1 MAEVAVDER
10 RLLKT
15 IRWWDGFVIGLANPG
30 FLLIGLWGS
39 ILALGGTPAII
50 LWVISALIG
59 ALQAYIYCEP
69 AAMFPD
75 KPGGLSVYAR
85 EGWRKHFSFAG
96 PIAVFGYW
104 FAWSSVLAIYGS
116 LIGYL
121 LIAEFGADSYF
132 ATTTWDPPIIY
143 SPLGWPQLIG
153 VACIVLCWIFNIR
166 GMRPAV
172 GLSYVVGALMI
183 IPILVIA
190 IGGFVTGDFQNHEI
204 NSNFIAANVE
214 FYGDSPTFFNQFVM
228 VMVWMYILG
237 WSTYGPEAGATFAP
251 EYKDTANDT
260 RKALASVGA
269 LNVFLSI
276 LLPIVVLGTIGY
288 DALFADT
295 TGVVWLTDVVNS
307 IAGEGFG
314 KFLVVCLCAG
324 LLLSMNTATMDGSRA
339 LYALSEEKM
348 TIKQLGT
355 LNRHNVPGR
364 AMTVDM
370 LLNIFLLLMFQ
381 NIYFILAAGNLGYM
395 LSHVIALSGVLLL
408 RRDRPN
414 WPRPIKLGKVWM
426 WLAGLFCA
434 LNAIFIIFGVYG
446 LKYTGYGFDYLSEE
460 YAAGT
465 ASPTERVPWIIIVG
479 VIVLVCRRPRLHHR
493 PVAVGQEGALEGSKR
508 RAADAGG
515 DRRRSRRRRPRPLD
529 ETPIDL
535 ERAGKPALSASGV

>member
-39 ILALGGTPAII
+39 IIALGGTVAIV
-50 LWVISALIG
+50 LWVISAIIG

-121 LIAEFGADSYF
+121 LLAEFGGDGYL
-132 ATTTWDPPIIY
+132 ATKIYNPPIIQ
-143 SPLGWPQLIG
+143 PLGWAQLIG
-153 VACIVLCWIFNIR
+153 VMAIVLCWGFNVR

-190 IGGFVTGDFQNHEI
+190 IGGFLTGDFSNHQI
-204 NSNFIAANVE
+204 DSNFVAANVE
-214 FYGDSPTFFNQFVM
+214 FYGDSATTFNQFVM
-228 VMVWMYILG
+228 IMVWLYILG
-237 WSTYGPEAGATFAP
+237 WSTYGPESGATFAP

-269 LNVFLSI
+269 LNVGLAF
-276 LLPIVVLGTIGY
+276 LLPIVVVGTIGY
-288 DALFADT
+288 NGLFNDL

-348 TIKQLGT
+348 TIKQVGV
-355 LNRHNVPGR
+355 LNKHNVPGR

-370 LLNIFLLLMFQ
+370 VMNIFLLLYFQ

-395 LSHVIALSGVLLL
+395 LSHVLALSGVLLL
-408 RRDRPN
+408 RRDRPT
-414 WPRPIKLGKVWM
+414 WPRPIKLAKTVD
-426 WLAGLFCA
+426 
-434 LNAIFIIFGVYG
+434 V
-446 LKYTGYGFDYLSEE
+446 
-460 YAAGT
+460 
-465 ASPTERVPWIIIVG
+465 
-479 VIVLVCRRPRLHHR
+479 
-493 PVAVGQEGALEGSKR
+493 
-508 RAADAGG
+508 AGG
-515 DRRRSRRRRPRPLD
+515 PVLLPERHRSSSSACTGSS
-529 ETPIDL
+529 TP
-535 ERAGKPALSASGV
+535 GTGSTT

>member
-39 ILALGGTPAII
+39 IIALGGQWAII
-50 LWVISALIG
+50 LWIISAVIG

-121 LIAEFGADSYF
+121 LLAEFGGDGYL
-132 ATTTWDPPIIY
+132 ATTIYDPPFIR
-143 SPLGWPQLIG
+143 PLGWAQLIG
-153 VACIVLCWIFNIR
+153 VMCIVLCWIFNIR

-183 IPILVIA
+183 FPILVIA

-204 NSNFIAANVE
+204 NSNFLAANVE

-228 VMVWMYILG
+228 VMVWLYILG

-269 LNVFLSI
+269 LNVVLSI
-276 LLPIVVLGTIGY
+276 MLPIVVLGTIGY
-288 DALFADT
+288 DGLFNDT

-370 LLNIFLLLMFQ
+370 LLNIFLLLYFQ

-395 LSHVIALSGVLLL
+395 LSHVIALSGILLL
-408 RRDRPN
+408 RRDRAELATSDQAREGLDVAGGPVL
-414 WPRPIKLGKVWM
+414 RP
-426 WLAGLFCA
+426 
-434 LNAIFIIFGVYG
+434 
-446 LKYTGYGFDYLSEE
+446 
-460 YAAGT
+460 
-465 ASPTERVPWIIIVG
+465 ERD
-479 VIVLVCRRPRLHHR
+479 LHHLR
-493 PVAVGQEGALEGSKR
+493 AVRAEVHGLRVRLPERRVRSLPRGRGPGAQPDGT
-508 RAADAGG
+508 RAG
-515 DRRRSRRRRPRPLD
+515 DHHRRRPRACLRRHR
-529 ETPIDL
+529 L
-535 ERAGKPALSASGV
+535 HLAQRQWGKPVRWKDPSDEQPTQEAIDGAAAVAARAR